1 MKTNIK
7 HTALLSRLSRED
19 ENNGTS
25 ESILTQKA
33 MLSQYAQKHHFKNI
47 IHYVDDG
54 YSGTNFERPDF
65 QRLMQDIKLGKIG
78 IVITKDI
85 SRLGRD
91 YLNTGYLLEDFFP
104 SNNVRFIAINDDVDT
119 DKGINDFTP
128 FKNIMNEWYAKDISK
143 KIRSARKT
151 KALNGDFVVSYAPY
165 GYKKDP
171 KDKHK
176 LIIDE
181 EVVDVVKKIFQ
192 LACEG
197 RSAKQ
202 ICTVLRNEQIL
213 KPRAKILK

>member
-78 IVITKDI
+78 IVITKDL

-91 YLNTGYLLEDFFP
+91 YLKTGYLLEDFFP

-128 FKNIMNEWYAKDISK
+128 FKIS
-143 KIRSARKT
+143 
-151 KALNGDFVVSYAPY
+151 
-165 GYKKDP
+165 
-171 KDKHK
+171 
-176 LIIDE
+176 
-181 EVVDVVKKIFQ
+181 
-192 LACEG
+192 
-197 RSAKQ
+197 
-202 ICTVLRNEQIL
+202 
-213 KPRAKILK
+213 